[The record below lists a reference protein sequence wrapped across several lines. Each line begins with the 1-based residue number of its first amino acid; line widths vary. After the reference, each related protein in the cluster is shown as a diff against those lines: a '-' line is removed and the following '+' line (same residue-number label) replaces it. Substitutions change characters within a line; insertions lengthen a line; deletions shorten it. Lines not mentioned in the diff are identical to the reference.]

1 MTSTD
6 TSAPGRTAA
15 GDTRPVSWLD
25 PSGSAST
32 SGPRR
37 GRRRRLPH
45 LVAGMLLV
53 VVCVGG
59 VVWWTSSTQDRTP
72 MLVLA
77 RPVTVGHVL
86 TQADVQSIAVSAA
99 PGVALIPAEQAGS
112 VVGRPMAM
120 SLGAGALLTPDAVGA
135 AVLPSAG
142 RAVVAVGVK
151 PGQFPPDIA
160 TGTPVTVVVT
170 AGATGASTGSAQ
182 GDGPGTS
189 WTATVVGVAAA
200 GTDQTTVVSLEL
212 DTAGASQLAQVPAG
226 QLALVM
232 QPAGGG
238 R

>member
-1 MTSTD
+1 
-6 TSAPGRTAA
+6 
-15 GDTRPVSWLD
+15 
-25 PSGSAST
+25 
-32 SGPRR
+32 
-37 GRRRRLPH
+37 
-45 LVAGMLLV
+45 
-53 VVCVGG
+53 
-59 VVWWTSSTQDRTP
+59 